1 METKTPFTES
11 ELLDFFNGH
20 LSEAEEKEILAW
32 KDASKENR
40 DLFETIRE
48 EQLMLKET
56 VRARSRSAAAPTVR
70 RGSTLHGSKTGIP
83 FRGYRW

>member
-40 DLFETIRE
+40 HSRTGRKTSFPENSLD
-48 EQLMLKET
+48 T
-56 VRARSRSAAAPTVR
+56 VLECG
-70 RGSTLHGSKTGIP
+70 GSHCP
-83 FRGYRW
+83 PRWQQPAVLA